1 MRLLITVESAAR
13 GGVSRDLICEYAAD
27 TTVSDLAASLARSLS
42 GSPGSPA
49 LTAATNVV
57 DLRTREPVGPPLGTE
72 SVDLYLGAQQLDPGL
87 RLDESG
93 IRHGATVGVGSP
105 SSHRDQEPVGPVEI
119 RVVSGRGAGRV
130 SRLSAGSATIGS
142 GDQCTIVLDDPNV
155 PEVAV
160 RLELA
165 VDGTVTVSAD
175 PTAAGREIEQPL
187 RREPATEPIVLGA
200 SSMTPKRKRR
210 WLRRRRVK
218 VELELGDRIDPGAPL
233 PLVRLQRRP
242 VDESPTDW
250 AVGDELGIGDT
261 LLQRVDPGRPDAS
274 LSPAPSRPELDYNRP
289 PRLHPPAGPRE
300 FTLPSEPRKPDK
312 MPIPFTMMLMPMV
325 MSGSSYLMTRSPYS
339 LLIMLV
345 MPLMLVLNAT
355 GSRRQQKK
363 RWLAQ
368 IDDFNAKWVSVENA
382 ALEALVDDA
391 ARQKRSLPDP
401 AGVLLFATGPRARLW
416 ERRRWDADFL
426 QLRLGTADLGSHVIV
441 KDPARAAH
449 EGPLRWTVA
458 DVPVSVAL
466 VPTGVVGL
474 AGQTHDT
481 RRLASWLLAQVA
493 ALHSPTDAGLYI
505 FTDADGEADWDWAKW
520 LPHIRGPEGGRAV
533 RIASDED
540 TRSGLV
546 AELTA
551 IIGSRRELDEKELES
566 VGSVVVVL
574 DGARE
579 LRLVAGM
586 TSILKEGPR
595 LGIHLICLDRTV
607 HELPEECR
615 SVVEVG
621 DAVASV
627 ETTAERHIDAIRTD
641 VVDDS
646 WLDRLARSLAPVRDV
661 STEDASSTLPSASRL
676 LEVIGLT
683 EPDGD
688 AIVTRWAGAGRTT
701 RAVIGEGIDGAFT
714 IDIRADG
721 PHGLVAG
728 TTGSGKSELLQTII
742 ASLAAGNRPDEFTF
756 VLIDYKGGAAF
767 MDCQNLPHTVGMVTD
782 LDGHLTT
789 RALES
794 LGAELHHRERQL
806 ADARAKDIEDYLAG
820 RGPDDPPMP
829 RLLIVIDEF
838 AALAGELPDFV
849 TGLVDVA
856 RRGRSLG
863 VHLILATQ
871 RPAGVVNAE
880 IKSNT
885 NLRIALRVT
894 DAGDSLDVIESKVA
908 ADISKSTPGRAY
920 ARLGASSLMPFQS
933 ARVGGRPSHGA
944 ATTVSAQSF
953 DWDQLGTAGR
963 FAAPGA
969 GDDDV
974 ETPTDL
980 ATLVGAI
987 RDAHQQLGIGELRKP
1002 WLPPLPEVLSIDD
1015 LDLRD
1020 PFPGP
1025 VEGIV
1030 PPVPIGLS
1038 DLPRLQRQQIETWD
1052 IENGSHLMIA
1062 GQARTGRSSALRTVA
1077 AVIARQCS
1085 PADVHLYGIDAG
1097 NNALLPLVALPH
1109 VGAVVTRLQVDR
1121 LYRLMDLLHRE
1132 MARRQQRL
1140 AEQGFADI
1148 REQRAGVPT
1157 AERLPYLVVLLDR
1170 LEGYVQ
1176 AFDGVDGGQ
1185 LVDRLT
1191 TLLQEGAGAGIRVV
1205 IGSDRT
1211 GVLGRISML
1220 VEDRIM
1226 LAMSEPSDYQAVGLS
1241 SREIPTSMPPG
1252 RAFRSGN
1259 ERAREI
1265 QWAML
1270 DRTGAGV
1277 EQVRALQDIGRAAQE
1292 RWADLDRDR
1301 RPQRVDELPVS
1312 VTWDEAMALGPASP
1326 SPTFIGVGV
1335 GGDTLALHGFD
1346 PVTAGPGFMVA
1357 GPPRSGRSTALLTI
1371 AQAQVRTRR
1380 SVVVIAPR
1388 ISPLRELRGVTL
1400 LTGTEPADELKKA
1413 LNVRGPHTIIVD
1425 DFDVL
1430 GADSPAAAQVLEA
1443 FSRMRDTPNALVLAG
1458 GIDELI
1464 GTYRGVV
1471 AELKKGRSGLVLAPR
1486 ASSDGEVLNAKLPR
1500 SAGAAMPTGRGVLTD
1515 PTGWRWVQVP
1525 HTAP

>member
-42 GSPGSPA
+42 GAAGTHP

-57 DLRTREPVGPPLGTE
+57 DLRTREPLGTTG
-72 SVDLYLGAQQLDPGL
+72 SVELYLGDQVLEPST

-93 IRHGATVGVGSP
+93 IRHGATVGVGTA
-105 SSHRDQEPVGPVEI
+105 SSHRDREPVGPVEI

-130 SRLSAGSATIGS
+130 TRLSAGSATIGS
-142 GDQCTIVLDDPNV
+142 ADHCTIVLDDPGV
-155 PEVAV
+155 PDVAAQ
-160 RLELA
+160 LEIA
-165 VDGTVTVSAD
+165 IDGTVTIAAD
-175 PTAAGREIEQPL
+175 PAAAGREIEQPV

-242 VDESPTDW
+242 IDESPVPW
-250 AVGDELGIGDT
+250 AVGDELGVGDI

-363 RWLAQ
+363 RWLTQ
-368 IDDFNAKWVSVENA
+368 IDEFNAKWVSVENA

-426 QLRLGTADLGSHVIV
+426 QLRLGTADLGSQVVV

-458 DVPVSVAL
+458 DVPVSVSL
-466 VPTGVVGL
+466 VQTGVIGL
-474 AGQTHDT
+474 AGQTRDT

-493 ALHSPTDAGLYI
+493 ALHSPTDAGVYV
-505 FTDADGEADWDWAKW
+505 FTDADDGQVDGDWADWDWAKW
-520 LPHIRGPEGGRAV
+520 LPHVRGPEGGRAV

-540 TRSGLV
+540 ARSGLV

-551 IIGSRRELDEKELES
+551 ILGSRRELDEKDLES

-595 LGIHLICLDRTV
+595 LGVHLICLDRTV

-621 DAVASV
+621 DAMASV

-641 VVDDS
+641 VVDDA

-661 STEDASSTLPSASRL
+661 STEDVSATLPSASRL
-676 LEVIGLT
+676 LDVIGLAQ
-683 EPDGD
+683 PDGES
-688 AIVTRWAGAGRTT
+688 ILKRWAASGRTT

-820 RGPDDPPMP
+820 RGPGDPPMP

-908 ADISKSTPGRAY
+908 ADISKGTPGRAY

-933 ARVGGRPSHGA
+933 ARVGGRPTHGA

-963 FAAPGA
+963 FAAPGG
-969 GDDDV
+969 GDVDDV

-987 RDAHQQLGIGELRKP
+987 RDAHGQLGIGELRKP
-1002 WLPPLPEVLSIDD
+1002 WLPPLPETLSIDD
-1015 LDLRD
+1015 LDLSD
-1020 PFPGP
+1020 PVDG
-1025 VEGIV
+1025 VV
-1030 PPVPIGLS
+1030 PPVPIGLA
-1038 DLPRLQRQQIETWD
+1038 DLPRRQRQQVETWD

-1077 AVIARQCS
+1077 AAIARQCS

-1140 AEQGFADI
+1140 AEQGYADI
-1148 REQRAGVPT
+1148 REQRSAVP
-1157 AERLPYLVVLLDR
+1157 ASERLPYLVVLLDR
-1170 LEGYVQ
+1170 LEGYLQ

-1241 SREIPTSMPPG
+1241 AREIPTSMPPG
-1252 RAFRSGN
+1252 RAFRSG
-1259 ERAREI
+1259 ERAREL

-1270 DRTGAGV
+1270 DRSGAGV

-1312 VTWDEAMALGPASP
+1312 VTWDEATALEPASS
-1326 SPTFIGVGV
+1326 SPTFMGVGV
-1335 GGDTLALHGFD
+1335 GGDTLTLQGFD

-1371 AQAQVRTRR
+1371 ARGQVRTRR
-1380 SVVVIAPR
+1380 SVIVIAPR
-1388 ISPLRELRGVTL
+1388 ISPLRDLRGVTL
-1400 LTGTEPADELKKA
+1400 LTGSEPADELKKA

-1430 GADSPAAAQVLEA
+1430 GADSAAAAQVLEA
-1443 FSRMRDTPNALVLAG
+1443 FTRMRDTPNALVLAG

-1471 AELKKGRSGLVLAPR
+1471 SELKKGRSGLVLAPR

-1500 SAGAAMPTGRGVLTD
+1500 SAGAAMPAGRGVLTD

-1525 HTAP
+1525 HTTP